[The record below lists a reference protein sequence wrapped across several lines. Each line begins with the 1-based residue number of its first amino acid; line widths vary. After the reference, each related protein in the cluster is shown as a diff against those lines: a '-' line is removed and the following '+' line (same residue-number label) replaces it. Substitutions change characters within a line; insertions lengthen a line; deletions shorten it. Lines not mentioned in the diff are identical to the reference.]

1 MNSSHGSQFRSYGN
15 DLSLLKDDR
24 LKELY
29 KYWMTIHIGPVLP
42 SRRQI
47 DPLRFPEGLIGYV
60 SLFDVIDDGN
70 SGYRIIFRIAGSISY
85 GHNVI
90 LKNIY
95 GRELHEVL
103 TPEEAS
109 MTVRDFLLVI
119 KTRSPVAAT
128 GVSFP
133 FKHGS
138 KPWEATA
145 LPLSSNG
152 EMVDALLT
160 ARVPITEL

>member
-1 MNSSHGSQFRSYGN
+1 MNSSHASQFRSYGH
-15 DLSLLKDDR
+15 DLSLVKDDR
-24 LKELY
+24 LKALY
-29 KYWMTIHIGPVLP
+29 TYWMTLHTGLDLP
-42 SRRQI
+42 LRRQI

-70 SGYRIIFRIAGSISY
+70 SGYRMIFRIAGSISY

-90 LKNIY
+90 LKNVS
-95 GRELHEVL
+95 GRELYEVL

-109 MTVRDFLLVI
+109 MVVGDFLLVI

-133 FKHGS
+133 FKHGP
-138 KPWEATA
+138 KPWEAIA
-145 LPLSSNG
+145 LPLSSDG
-152 EMVDALLT
+152 EMVDVLLT
-160 ARVPITEL
+160 ARVPITE

>member
-1 MNSSHGSQFRSYGN
+1 MNNSHGPQFKSYGH
-15 DLSLLKDDR
+15 DLSLVKDDR
-24 LKELY
+24 LKALY
-29 KYWMTIHIGPVLP
+29 TYWVTLNTGPDIP

-60 SLFDVIDDGN
+60 SLFDVIGDGN
-70 SGYRIIFRIAGSISY
+70 SGYRMIFRIAGSISY

-90 LKNIY
+90 LKSVS

-109 MTVRDFLLVI
+109 MTVHDFLLAI
-119 KTRSPVAAT
+119 KTRRPVAAT

-133 FKHGS
+133 FKHGP
-138 KPWEATA
+138 KPWEAIA
-145 LPLSSNG
+145 LPLSSDG
-152 EMVDALLT
+152 EMVDVLLT
-160 ARVPITEL
+160 ARVPITE

>member
-1 MNSSHGSQFRSYGN
+1 MNSSHGPQFRSYGN
-15 DLSLLKDDR
+15 DLSLVKDDR
-24 LKELY
+24 LKALY
-29 KYWMTIHIGPVLP
+29 TYWVTLHTGPALP

-60 SLFDVIDDGN
+60 SLFNVIDDGN
-70 SGYRIIFRIAGSISY
+70 SGYRMIFRIAGSISY

-90 LKNIY
+90 LKNVS

-109 MTVRDFLLVI
+109 MVVGDFLLVI

-133 FKHGS
+133 FKHGP
-138 KPWEATA
+138 KPWEAIA
-145 LPLSSNG
+145 LPLSSSG

-160 ARVPITEL
+160 ARVPITE

>member
-1 MNSSHGSQFRSYGN
+1 
-15 DLSLLKDDR
+15 
-24 LKELY
+24 
-29 KYWMTIHIGPVLP
+29 
-42 SRRQI
+42 
-47 DPLRFPEGLIGYV
+47 LIGYV

-70 SGYRIIFRIAGSISY
+70 SGYRVIFRIAGSISY

-90 LKNIY
+90 LKNIS

-119 KTRSPVAAT
+119 TTRSPVAAT

-138 KPWEATA
+138 KPWEAIA

-152 EMVDALLT
+152 ERVDVLLT
-160 ARVPITEL
+160 ARVPITE

>member
-1 MNSSHGSQFRSYGN
+1 MSPQH
-15 DLSLLKDDR
+15 
-24 LKELY
+24 
-29 KYWMTIHIGPVLP
+29 T
-42 SRRQI
+42 RR
-47 DPLRFPEGLIGYV
+47 PGKLTK
-60 SLFDVIDDGN
+60 S
-70 SGYRIIFRIAGSISY
+70 
-85 GHNVI
+85 
-90 LKNIY
+90 
-95 GRELHEVL
+95 L

-138 KPWEATA
+138 KPWEAIA

-160 ARVPITEL
+160 ARVPITE

>member
-1 MNSSHGSQFRSYGN
+1 MNNSHGPQFKSYGH
-15 DLSLLKDDR
+15 DLSLVKDDR
-24 LKELY
+24 LKALY
-29 KYWMTIHIGPVLP
+29 TYWVTLHTGPALP

-70 SGYRIIFRIAGSISY
+70 SDYRMIFRIAGSISY

-90 LKNIY
+90 LKNVS
-95 GRELHEVL
+95 GRELHDVM

-133 FKHGS
+133 FKHGP
-138 KPWEATA
+138 KPWEAIA

-160 ARVPITEL
+160 ARVPITE

>member
-1 MNSSHGSQFRSYGN
+1 MNSSHGPQFRSYGN
-15 DLSLLKDDR
+15 DLSLVKDDR
-24 LKELY
+24 LKALY
-29 KYWMTIHIGPVLP
+29 TYWVTLHTGPALP

-60 SLFDVIDDGN
+60 SLFNVIDDGN
-70 SGYRIIFRIAGSISY
+70 SGYRMIFRIAGSISY
-85 GHNVI
+85 GHNII
-90 LKNIY
+90 LRNVS

-109 MTVRDFLLVI
+109 MVVGDFLLVI

-133 FKHGS
+133 FKHGP
-138 KPWEATA
+138 KPWEAIA

-160 ARVPITEL
+160 ARVPITE

>member
-1 MNSSHGSQFRSYGN
+1 MNNNHGPQFRSYGH
-15 DLSLLKDDR
+15 DLSLVKDNR
-24 LKELY
+24 LKALY
-29 KYWMTIHIGPVLP
+29 TYWVTLHTGPSLP

-90 LKNIY
+90 LKNVS

-119 KTRSPVAAT
+119 TTRSPVAAT

-138 KPWEATA
+138 KPWEAIA
-145 LPLSSNG
+145 LPLSSSG

-160 ARVPITEL
+160 ARVPITE

>member
-1 MNSSHGSQFRSYGN
+1 MNSSHGPQFRSYGN
-15 DLSLLKDDR
+15 DLSLVKDDR
-24 LKELY
+24 LKALY
-29 KYWMTIHIGPVLP
+29 TYWIILHTGLSLP
-42 SRRQI
+42 SRKKI

-70 SGYRIIFRIAGSISY
+70 SGYRMIFSIAGSISY
-85 GHNVI
+85 GQNIILRNVS
-90 LKNIY
+90 

-109 MTVRDFLLVI
+109 MVVGDFLLVI

-133 FKHGS
+133 FKHGP
-138 KPWEATA
+138 KPWEVIA

-152 EMVDALLT
+152 ERVDALLT
-160 ARVPITEL
+160 ARVPITE

>member
-1 MNSSHGSQFRSYGN
+1 MSSSHGSQFTSYGN
-15 DLSLLKDDR
+15 DLSLVKDDR
-24 LKELY
+24 LKALY
-29 KYWMTIHIGPVLP
+29 TYWVTLHTGPALP

-70 SGYRIIFRIAGSISY
+70 SGYRMIFRIAGSISY

-90 LKNIY
+90 LKIVS

-109 MTVRDFLLVI
+109 MTVHDFLLAI
-119 KTRSPVAAT
+119 KTRRPVAAT

-133 FKHGS
+133 FKHGP
-138 KPWEATA
+138 KPWEAIA
-145 LPLSSNG
+145 LPLSSDG
-152 EMVDALLT
+152 EMVDVLLT
-160 ARVPITEL
+160 ARVPITE

>member
-1 MNSSHGSQFRSYGN
+1 MNSSHTSHFRSYGH
-15 DLSLLKDDR
+15 DLSTVKDDR
-24 LKELY
+24 LKALY
-29 KYWMTIHIGPVLP
+29 AYWMRLHTGPALP

-47 DPLRFPEGLIGYV
+47 DPLQFPEGLIGYV

-70 SGYRIIFRIAGSISY
+70 SGYRMIFRIAGSISY

-90 LKNIY
+90 LKNVS

-109 MTVRDFLLVI
+109 LTVRDLLLVI
-119 KTRSPVAAT
+119 KTRRPVAAT
-128 GVSFP
+128 GASFP
-133 FKHGS
+133 FRHGS
-138 KPWEATA
+138 HPWEAIA

-152 EMVDALLT
+152 ERVDALLT
-160 ARVPITEL
+160 ARIPITE